1 MSVAQQCEGLLQ
13 RGEDQ
18 LCVVSGEAERRLNLE
33 HVVLQTVIHDHDPVL
48 LHQPD
53 TYTHMIVQTYT
64 HMHVLY
70 IQVQKMRK
78 LILSS
83 LMCTTNIL
91 KTGCPCRNYTF
102 VCLGYG
108 RVGY

>member
-1 MSVAQQCEGLLQ
+1 MIVCVRCVRQEGRRVSSPAIACIYIYRGGGGGGGGVSVAQQCEGLLQ
-13 RGEDQ
+13 HGENQ
-18 LCVVSGEAERRLNLE
+18 LCVVSGEAERRLDLE

-70 IQVQKMRK
+70 IHVRG
-78 LILSS
+78 
-83 LMCTTNIL
+83 N
-91 KTGCPCRNYTF
+91 
-102 VCLGYG
+102 
-108 RVGY
+108 